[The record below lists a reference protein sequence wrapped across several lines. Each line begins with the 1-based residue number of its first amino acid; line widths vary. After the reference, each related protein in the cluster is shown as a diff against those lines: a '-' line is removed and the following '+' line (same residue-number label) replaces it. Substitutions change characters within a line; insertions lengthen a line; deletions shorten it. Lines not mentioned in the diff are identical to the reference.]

1 MPALVAALRRAAL
14 APTAEP
20 VAYFDT
26 FGTPPRTFIVHA
38 TDLFRRCTVDDAP
51 LTTDSLVARGCTRTT
66 ATAITRALGTE
77 PLSFNAWLV
86 RLARVPR
93 ESLNDLFAGGRGRCE
108 ATEQVGIEEGGDV
121 WCALCALCAWS
132 GWSGGRCAW

>member
-1 MPALVAALRRAAL
+1 MPPPFAALHRAAL
-14 APTAEP
+14 VPTAEP

-51 LTTDSLVARGCTRTT
+51 LTADSLVTRGCTRTI

-93 ESLNDLFAGGRGRCE
+93 ASLHDLFAGGRGRCE
-108 ATEQVGIEEGGDV
+108 ATEQVGIEEGGDG
-121 WCALCALCAWS
+121 WC
-132 GWSGGRCAW
+132 GRCAW